1 MRINGSS
8 SSRGYLGIK
17 RGMSPARDERDGGL
31 ARQGTSVEGDKLGG
45 GRAWRGTSM
54 AGTSTAGDKC
64 GGNGG
69 VDSDGAEAGLGS
81 GHR

>member
-31 ARQGTSVEGDKLGG
+31 ARQGTSVEGDESGG
-45 GRAWRGTSM
+45 GQAWRGTSVE
-54 AGTSTAGDKC
+54 GDKRGGDKHGRGQVWRQRRC
-64 GGNGG
+64 GFRWG
-69 VDSDGAEAGLGS
+69 
-81 GHR
+81 